1 MLPHTRTAHNPIR
14 YECPH
19 PGCNQVCRNA
29 SGLTQHFNSAHALL
43 RTLYPSVPPAET
55 AFGLPSAVDN
65 VGRNNSR
72 TSSPSGSQAA
82 DGGDRGFNAAELQ
95 EPPPP
100 ALIHLTR
107 PGTQIVKHPHL
118 TGCPCDIHGIPLPPG
133 APPPLHST
141 QGPNDWFPFRD
152 RIEFETAEFLYKRV
166 QMSQPK
172 IDTLMD
178 LWAASLVQFGGTPP
192 FASHRDMGC
201 VIDSIPH
208 GDVPWESFTVTYNGP
223 LPSTGVVPP
232 WMTQEYEIHF
242 RDPRLATIWMLRNP
256 DFNGEFNVTPYR
268 EYNEDGEREYTN
280 LMSADWAWRQA
291 DIVAEDPSTHGAM
304 FVPISLGSDKTTVS
318 VATGQNEYYPLYLLS
333 GNVLNSV
340 RRAHRNAVVPV
351 AFLAIPKTER
361 KYNDSAPFR
370 KFRRQLFHTSI
381 STVLSSLRPG
391 MTTPEVVQCP
401 DAHYRR
407 AIYGLAPYIADYP
420 EQVLASCIVQGWCP
434 TCLTP
439 STNLDA
445 HILCGRRTQEL
456 TDLLV
461 ASLDPGILWRDY
473 GIVADVIP
481 FTSDF
486 PRADIHELLSGDI
499 LHQVIKGTFKDHL
512 VTWVEEYLKFM
523 HGDVQGKTILDEI
536 DRRIAATPPF
546 PGLRRFKD
554 GRDFK
559 QWTGDDSKGLMK
571 VYLPAIAGL
580 VPPDIVRAMRAF
592 LEFCYIVRGARHTEK
607 TLARMRDALKRFH
620 LYRKVFE
627 DNVRPTGFSL
637 PRQHSLEHFEMH
649 IRNFG
654 SPCGLCSSITES
666 KHIKAVKE
674 PWRRSNRYEAI
685 GQMLITNQRLDKL
698 AAARA
703 DFEARGMLQGTCL
716 SAVMTAYQAALAL
729 LPVHGD
735 AEPADAA
742 SQGRPMAALT
752 ADALQGQAAASS
764 TGENSESGNVEPGLA
779 EAKNGD
785 EDPDSGIVEGPRV
798 DASVTLARRPQPRY
812 PRTVDGLAAHF
823 NMGAFPRLVARF
835 LHNQRHPDLPLD
847 DDMGE
852 AAVCPIT
859 SPIHVFH
866 SAVALYYA
874 PTDPSGIGGMRR
886 ERIRGTPSWHN
897 GPARYDCIFVDK
909 GTLEEGLKGLLIARV
924 RLFFSF
930 KHEGQLY
937 PCALVHWFSTVGEA
951 PDEDTGMW
959 IVTPDFLENG
969 TPSYDVIHVDTI
981 LRGAHLIGRIGDT
994 WLPQGFLPSDSL
1006 DAFCAFYVNKYA
1018 DYHAFELAS

>member
-1 MLPHTRTAHNPIR
+1 MSP
-14 YECPH
+14 
-19 PGCNQVCRNA
+19 
-29 SGLTQHFNSAHALL
+29 
-43 RTLYPSVPPAET
+43 
-55 AFGLPSAVDN
+55 
-65 VGRNNSR
+65 R
-72 TSSPSGSQAA
+72 TS
-82 DGGDRGFNAAELQ
+82 
-95 EPPPP
+95 PPP
-100 ALIHLTR
+100 AR
-107 PGTQIVKHPHL
+107 
-118 TGCPCDIHGIPLPPG
+118 
-133 APPPLHST
+133 ST
-141 QGPNDWFPFRD
+141 QGPDDWSPFHN
-152 RIEFETAEFLYKRV
+152 RIEFETAEFLYQRV

-178 LWAASLVQFGGTPP
+178 LWAASLIQYGGTPP
-192 FASHRDMGC
+192 FASHRDMAD

-208 GDVPWESFTVTYNGP
+208 GDVPWQSFTITYNGP
-223 LPSTGVVPP
+223 LPQDSVPP

-242 RDPRLATIWMLRNP
+242 RDPRLVTIWMLRNP
-256 DFNGEFNVTPYR
+256 DFDGEFNMSPYR

-280 LMSADWAWRQA
+280 LMSAEWAWRQA
-291 DIVAEDPSTHGAM
+291 DIIAEDPLTHGAM

-340 RRAHRNAVVPV
+340 RRAHRNAVVPI

-361 KYNDSAPFR
+361 KHNDSIPFR
-370 KFRRQLFHTSI
+370 KFRRQLFHTSV

-391 MTTPEVVQCP
+391 MSTPEVVQCP

-434 TCLTP
+434 TCLKP
-439 STNLDA
+439 SSSLDA
-445 HILCGRRTQEL
+445 HVDCTRRSREL

-461 ASLDPGILWRDY
+461 ASLEPGVLWRDY

-512 VTWVEEYLKFM
+512 VTWVEEYLKFT
-523 HGDVQGKTILDEI
+523 HGDAQGKIVLDEI

-571 VYLPAIAGL
+571 VYLPAICGL
-580 VPPDIVRAMRAF
+580 VPAEIVRTMRAF
-592 LEFCYIVRGARHTEK
+592 LEFCYIVRGAKHTEK
-607 TLARMRDALKRFH
+607 TLSRMKDALKRFH
-620 LYRKVFE
+620 DYRKVFE
-627 DNVRPTGFSL
+627 DN
-637 PRQHSLEHFEMH
+637 H

-654 SPCGLCSSITES
+654 APYGLCSSITES

-698 AAARA
+698 AAARTN
-703 DFEARGMLQGTCL
+703 FEARDTL
-716 SAVMTAYQAALAL
+716 V
-729 LPVHGD
+729 P
-735 AEPADAA
+735 
-742 SQGRPMAALT
+742 T
-752 ADALQGQAAASS
+752 ADTTNSTAGGCGQSS
-764 TGENSESGNVEPGLA
+764 NVSQAGPGLRS
-779 EAKNGD
+779 GD
-785 EDPDSGIVEGPRV
+785 EDADCGIVEGPRI
-798 DASVTLARRPQPRY
+798 DASVTLARRPQPHY
-812 PRTVDGLAAHF
+812 PRTVDGLATHVSHLT
-823 NMGAFPRLVARF
+823 FPHLVARF
-835 LHNQRHPDLPLD
+835 LRSQVHPDLPLD
-847 DDMGE
+847 DDTGE
-852 AAVCPIT
+852 LAYPSI
-859 SPIHVFH
+859 SSIHVFH

-874 PTDPSGIGGMRR
+874 PTDPSGTGGMRR
-886 ERIRGTPSWHN
+886 ERIRATPSWHN

-909 GTLEEGLKGLLIARV
+909 GTSEEGLKGLLVARV
-924 RLFFSF
+924 RLFLSF
-930 KHEGQLY
+930 QHEGRLY
-937 PCALVHWFSTVGEA
+937 PCALVHWYSTVGDI

-959 IVTPDFLENG
+959 IVTPDFLEDG
-969 TPSYDVIHVDTI
+969 TPSCDVIHVDTI
-981 LRGAHLIGRIGDT
+981 LRGAHLIGLVGDA
-994 WLPQGFLPSDSL
+994 WLPQGFSPTDSL
-1006 DAFCAFYVNKYA
+1006 DAFRAFYVNKYV

>member
-1 MLPHTRTAHNPIR
+1 KHPYLTGRPCDAHGNPI
-14 YECPH
+14 P
-19 PGCNQVCRNA
+19 PG
-29 SGLTQHFNSAHALL
+29 T
-43 RTLYPSVPPAET
+43 
-55 AFGLPSAVDN
+55 
-65 VGRNNSR
+65 
-72 TSSPSGSQAA
+72 
-82 DGGDRGFNAAELQ
+82 
-95 EPPPP
+95 PPPS
-100 ALIHLTR
+100 R
-107 PGTQIVKHPHL
+107 
-118 TGCPCDIHGIPLPPG
+118 
-133 APPPLHST
+133 ST
-141 QGPNDWFPFRD
+141 QGLHDWSPFRN

-172 IDTLMD
+172 IDILMD
-178 LWAASLVQFGGTPP
+178 LWAASLIQYGGTPP
-192 FASHRDMGC
+192 FADHRDMAD
-201 VIDSIPH
+201 VIDGIPR
-208 GDVPWESFTVTYNGP
+208 GDVPWQSFTVTYNGP
-223 LPSTGVVPP
+223 LPQDGGVPP

-256 DFNGEFNVTPYR
+256 DFDGEFNVSPYR

-280 LMSADWAWRQA
+280 LMSAEWAWRQA
-291 DIVAEDPSTHGAM
+291 ASYPILLNLYNMLIYITSYQDIIAEDPSTHGAM
-304 FVPISLGSDKTTVS
+304 FVPVSLGSDKTTVS

-340 RRAHRNAVVPV
+340 RRAHRNAVVPI
-351 AFLAIPKTER
+351 AFLAIPKTDR
-361 KYNDSAPFR
+361 KYNDSIHFR
-370 KFRRQLFHTSI
+370 KFRRQLFHTSV

-439 STNLDA
+439 SNQLDA
-445 HILCGRRTQEL
+445 HVLCGRRSRQL
-456 TDLLV
+456 TELLV
-461 ASLDPGILWRDY
+461 ASLDPGILWKDY

-486 PRADIHELLSGDI
+486 PRADIHELLSGDV
-499 LHQVIKGTFKDHL
+499 LHQIIKGTFKDHL
-512 VTWVEEYLKFM
+512 VTWVEEYLKFT
-523 HGDVQGKTILDEI
+523 HGDAQGKIILDEI
-536 DRRIAATPPF
+536 DRRLVYRIAATPPF

-571 VYLPAIAGL
+571 VQCIYLPAISGL

-592 LEFCYIVRGARHTEK
+592 LEFCYIVRGAKHTEK
-607 TLARMRDALKRFH
+607 TLSWMKDALQRFRR
-620 LYRKVFE
+620 YRKIFE
-627 DNVRPTGFSL
+627 DNVRPNGFSL
-637 PRQHSLEHFEMH
+637 PRQHSLEHFELH

-654 SPCGLCSSITES
+654 APYGLCSSITES

-685 GQMLITNQRLDKL
+685 GQMLLTNQRLDKL
-698 AAARA
+698 AAART

-716 SAVMTAYQAALAL
+716 SAVIAAYQAALAL
-729 LPVHGD
+729 LPSD
-735 AEPADAA
+735 ENAEPADVG
-742 SQGRPMAALT
+742 S
-752 ADALQGQAAASS
+752 LQL
-764 TGENSESGNVEPGLA
+764 EI
-779 EAKNGD
+779 GD

-798 DASVTLARRPQPRY
+798 DASVTLARRPQPHY
-812 PRTVDGLAAHF
+812 PRTVDGLAAHLHLV
-823 NMGAFPRLVARF
+823 AFPRLQVARF
-835 LHNQRHPDLPLD
+835 LHDQLHPHIPLD
-847 DDMGE
+847 DEMGE
-852 AAVCPIT
+852 AAGCPSI
-859 SPIHVFH
+859 SPIRVFH

-886 ERIRGTPSWHN
+886 ERIRATPSWHN

-909 GTLEEGLKGLLIARV
+909 GTSEEGLKGLLVARV

-930 KHEGQLY
+930 KHQGQLY
-937 PCALVHWFSTVGEA
+937 PCALVHWYSVVGEA

-959 IVTPDFLENG
+959 IVHPDFLEDGN
-969 TPSYDVIHVDTI
+969 PSCDVIHVDTI
-981 LRGAHLIGRIGDT
+981 LRGAHLIGSIGDT

-1006 DAFCAFYVNKYA
+1006 DAFRAFYVNKYA